1 MQLGR
6 KRPAVNLQSKIK
18 EICLSVALTILLI
31 TTIFMAYN
39 QYVTPVDFIGLN
51 NNHLFF
57 AVVGSN
63 TLLILLVFLLSR
75 SQKNEKNLILN
86 SNSTLEH
93 HQKLLLNNKD
103 TRYFTWDVKNK
114 KIYISNKCFS
124 LSKIKSMSSISFEE
138 FISRVHAKE

>member
-6 KRPAVNLQSKIK
+6 KRPAVNLQSQIK

-39 QYVTPVDFIGLN
+39 QYVTPVDFIDLN
-51 NNHLFF
+51 NSHLFF
-57 AVVGSN
+57 VIVGSN

-86 SNSTLEH
+86 SYSTLEH

-103 TRYFTWDVKNK
+103 TRYFTWDVKN
-114 KIYISNKCFS
+114 
-124 LSKIKSMSSISFEE
+124 
-138 FISRVHAKE
+138 